1 MKIPN
6 IRLQN
11 QQLLNP
17 LFCQPKELVS
27 WLGAMQAQN
36 YSMVK
41 WAVGMRLKSA
51 TIQTVE
57 EALRKGEILRTHVM
71 RPTWHLVA
79 AEDIRWMLKL
89 SARRIKSANDS
100 FAKGYNLEITD
111 ELYAKSYNLLEKI
124 LCGNKSLTK
133 QEIAE
138 HFCCSGILVE
148 ADNHRMTRFMVRAE
162 QEGIVCSGE
171 DKGGKYTYALL
182 EERVPPVPEITKDE
196 ALARLAR
203 SYFRSHAP
211 AVLQDF
217 IWWSGLPVSE
227 AKQAIYLIE
236 SELTAEQWNGQTW
249 YVHEACRTRGKVSG
263 RLHLLPSY
271 DEYLLGYKDRT
282 DVLPKEHYPKAFT
295 NNGLF
300 YPVILHEGQVIGNWS
315 KSAKKGSASIECS
328 WFRSNDCVDET
339 VLNQEKDKYMRFCN
353 NLFSIYL
360 E

>member
-89 SARRIKSANDS
+89 SAQRIKSANDS

-263 RLHLLPSY
+263 RFHLLPSY
-271 DEYLLGYKDRT
+271 D
-282 DVLPKEHYPKAFT
+282 
-295 NNGLF
+295 
-300 YPVILHEGQVIGNWS
+300 
-315 KSAKKGSASIECS
+315 
-328 WFRSNDCVDET
+328 
-339 VLNQEKDKYMRFCN
+339 
-353 NLFSIYL
+353 
-360 E
+360 

>member
-41 WAVGMRLKSA
+41 WAMGTRLKSA

-100 FAKGYNLEITD
+100 FAKGYDLEITD

-315 KSAKKGSASIECS
+315 KSAKKGI
-328 WFRSNDCVDET
+328 FHKCV
-339 VLNQEKDKYMRFCN
+339 
-353 NLFSIYL
+353 
-360 E
+360 

>member
-41 WAVGMRLKSA
+41 WAMGTRLKSA

-100 FAKGYNLEITD
+100 FAKGYDLEITD

-339 VLNQEKDKYMRFCN
+339 VLNQEKVRG
-353 NLFSIYL
+353 SIQNVA
-360 E
+360 

>member
-1 MKIPN
+1 MTIPN

-100 FAKGYNLEITD
+100 FAKGYDLEITD

-300 YPVILHEGQVIGNWS
+300 YPVILHEG
-315 KSAKKGSASIECS
+315 
-328 WFRSNDCVDET
+328 
-339 VLNQEKDKYMRFCN
+339 
-353 NLFSIYL
+353 
-360 E
+360 

>member
-300 YPVILHEGQVIGNWS
+300 YPVILHEGQVIGN
-315 KSAKKGSASIECS
+315 
-328 WFRSNDCVDET
+328 
-339 VLNQEKDKYMRFCN
+339 
-353 NLFSIYL
+353 
-360 E
+360 

>member
-100 FAKGYNLEITD
+100 FAKGYDLEITD

-315 KSAKKGSASIECS
+315 KSAKKGSASIEC
-328 WFRSNDCVDET
+328 
-339 VLNQEKDKYMRFCN
+339 
-353 NLFSIYL
+353 
-360 E
+360 